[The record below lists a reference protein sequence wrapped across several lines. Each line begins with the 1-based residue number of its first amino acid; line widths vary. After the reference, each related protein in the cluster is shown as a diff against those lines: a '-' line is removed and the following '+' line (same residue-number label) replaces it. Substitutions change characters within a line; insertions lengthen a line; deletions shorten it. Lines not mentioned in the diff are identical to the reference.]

1 MTTAQVAATLSQA
14 DLLIIAALRE
24 LVERLDADVLDEET
38 RNELA
43 TTLFTGAAAIAK
55 LAAAVTA

>member
-14 DLLIIAALRE
+14 DLLIIAALHE
-24 LVERLDADVLDEET
+24 LVERLDAGVLDEDT

-43 TTLFTGAAAIAK
+43 TNLFTGAAAIAK
-55 LAAAVTA
+55 LASAVTA